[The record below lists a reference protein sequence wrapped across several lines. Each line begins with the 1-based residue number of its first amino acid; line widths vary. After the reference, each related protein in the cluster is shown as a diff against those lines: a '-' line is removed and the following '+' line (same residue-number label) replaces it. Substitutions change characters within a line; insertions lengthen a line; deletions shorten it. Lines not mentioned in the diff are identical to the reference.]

1 MRFSGGITETGVSDR
16 MVVIKGSVCGYRGCG
31 DIVTTESINRETEF
45 VSLCLIERVDKL
57 PIHLM
62 IDLVK
67 GEFHSLHV
75 MNDHTFATRLFL
87 GFPFCYDLVTQT
99 LIQSHKLK
107 EMEGSQ

>member
-1 MRFSGGITETGVSDR
+1 MRFSGGIAETGVSDR

-62 IDLVK
+62 IDVIE
-67 GEFHSLHV
+67 GEFRCLHV
-75 MNDHTFATRLFL
+75 TNNHTFTTRLFL
-87 GFPFCYDLVTQT
+87 GDD
-99 LIQSHKLK
+99 
-107 EMEGSQ
+107 